1 MKELHT
7 ALVVIDMQAD
17 YIGKTSRYDYYPDTL
32 IDKVNE
38 RIALTVE
45 QDELVIY
52 VINAGRRNKKLYI
65 SDFVEGLSVVSDNIL
80 TKGKSS
86 IFDNADLLGLL
97 REKNISKIEMIGID
111 GNCCVAASAI
121 DAANLG
127 FAVTYP
133 LKYIGI
139 MSNGRFAKTRDKL
152 LKANVEIIELQEDI
166 CFE

>member
-1 MKELHT
+1 MKEVHT

-17 YIGKTSRYDYYPDTL
+17 YIGNASRYDYYPDTL
-32 IDKVNE
+32 TDKVNE
-38 RIALTVE
+38 RIALAVE
-45 QDELVIY
+45 HDELVIY
-52 VINAGRRNKKLYI
+52 VKNAGRRNKELYI
-65 SDFVEGLSVVSDNIL
+65 SDFVEGLSVVSDTIL

-86 IFDNADLLGLL
+86 IFDNADLLELL

-111 GNCCVAASAI
+111 GNCCVAASAL

-139 MSNGRFAKTRDKL
+139 MSKGRFAKTRDKL
-152 LKANVEIIELQEDI
+152 IKANVEIIELEEGT
-166 CFE
+166 CFK